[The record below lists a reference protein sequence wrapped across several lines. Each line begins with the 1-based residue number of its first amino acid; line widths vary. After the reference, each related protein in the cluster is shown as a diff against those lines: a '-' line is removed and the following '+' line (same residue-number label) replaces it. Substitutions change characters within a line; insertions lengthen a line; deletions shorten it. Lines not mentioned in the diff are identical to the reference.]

1 MVEVETQATLAAMPE
16 VLTLPE
22 VAQVLRIGRN
32 TAYDLARRN
41 ALPVPVIRCG
51 RRLIVSKAALK
62 RVLEAIDET
71 AQV

>member
-32 TAYDLARRN
+32 TAYDLARRGELP
-41 ALPVPVIRCG
+41 LPVIKCG
-51 RRLIVSKAALK
+51 RRLLVSKAALC
-62 RVLEAIDET
+62 RLLEEVR
-71 AQV
+71 QP